1 MRCDDVRRK
10 LDDYV
15 EQTLQED
22 EASALEDHLY
32 SCTSCREE
40 HEACEAL
47 RELLRTSSQSVS
59 PPESYFQR
67 VFTRVIRRLQAE
79 ERPRTSLGHFA
90 RSMRGWLSAPGL
102 GFRLTRAAALVL
114 VGLIGGMYL
123 VAYAPA
129 GLQWLTPSV
138 RLTET
143 SQPPT
148 LEIAEPGA
156 EEPAGRATGTLIVR
170 SALERERG
178 ISPPGLPEEAL
189 AVAIEPERSER
200 AIASVLSERERDG
213 RMTGSGV
220 AVPLKPVA
228 PQPRL
233 DRLLLVSNK
242 IRESE
247 VLEDLANIRLNLY
260 LAGEERYIPEFQK
273 IEGLFYE
280 IIQSDTAEDQNYI
293 EIHKM
298 YQTAEQHLLN
308 RQYFDAL
315 KHYYLV
321 AHRQPKSLLAFLAR
335 FQIANINFKILHD
348 YKSALLNY
356 EKCLENYPAHFI
368 SDEKKDIILSRIELL
383 AKNSQDNWRPL
394 RLYYRARVS
403 SPEVANLLYQE
414 ILESYPNSTLVQ
426 SCIETLTSFAIG
438 EQYEGTVTPEEII
451 ILFQS
456 YRERWPQNPP
466 RAYVQLGIA
475 DILNY
480 RLHNYQQALLEYLH
494 VVNTA
499 PDSEATLVAKKRI
512 RRLYQRG
519 FSTKE

>member
-15 EQTLQED
+15 EQTLQEH

-32 SCTSCREE
+32 SCSSCREE

-47 RELLRTSSQSVS
+47 RELLRTSSHQVS

-79 ERPRTSLGHFA
+79 ERPRTSLGRFA
-90 RSMRGWLSAPGL
+90 RSMSEWLSAPGL

-148 LEIAEPGA
+148 LEIAEPRV
-156 EEPAGRATGTLIVR
+156 EEPAGRATGTRIVR

-200 AIASVLSERERDG
+200 AIAPVL
-213 RMTGSGV
+213 
-220 AVPLKPVA
+220 

-233 DRLLLVSNK
+233 DRLILVSNK

-280 IIQSDTAEDQNYI
+280 IIQTDTAEDQSYI

-315 KHYYLV
+315 KHFYLV

-335 FQIANINFKILHD
+335 FQIANINFNVLHD

-383 AKNSQDNWRPL
+383 TKNGQDNWRPL
-394 RLYYRARVS
+394 RLYYRARAS

-438 EQYEGTVTPEEII
+438 EQYEGMVTPEEII
-451 ILFQS
+451 TLFQS
-456 YRERWPQNPP
+456 YRERWPQNTP

-499 PDSEATLVAKKRI
+499 PDSKATLVAKKRI
-512 RRLYQRG
+512 HRLYQRG

>member
-32 SCTSCREE
+32 SCSSCREE

-47 RELLRTSSQSVS
+47 RELLRTSSHEVS

-79 ERPRTSLGHFA
+79 ERPRTSLGRFA
-90 RSMRGWLSAPGL
+90 RTVSEWLSAPGL

-143 SQPPT
+143 SHPST

-156 EEPAGRATGTLIVR
+156 EVTAGRATGTRIVR

-189 AVAIEPERSER
+189 AVAMEPERAER
-200 AIASVLSERERDG
+200 AIASVLPERESDAR
-213 RMTGSGV
+213 V
-220 AVPLKPVA
+220 AVPLKPVV

-233 DRLLLVSNK
+233 DRLMLVSNK

-260 LAGEERYIPEFQK
+260 LSGEERYIPEFQK

-280 IIQSDTAEDQNYI
+280 IIQTDTAEDQNYI
-293 EIHKM
+293 ETHKM

-335 FQIANINFKILHD
+335 FQIANINFKILYD
-348 YKSALLNY
+348 YESALLNY

-383 AKNSQDNWRPL
+383 TKNSQDNWRPL

-438 EQYEGTVTPEEII
+438 EQYEGMVTPEEII
-451 ILFQS
+451 TLFQS
-456 YRERWPQNPP
+456 YRERWPQNSP

-480 RLHNYQQALLEYLH
+480 RLRNYQQALLEYIQ

-499 PDSEATLVAKKRI
+499 PDSKATLVAKKSI
-512 RRLYQRG
+512 QRLYQRG
-519 FSTKE
+519 FSAKE